1 MICIKKNN
9 NYLIFL
15 CVLIKKLHDSKQR
28 KQVQNVLVNSRFVK
42 YTVPALDSSSNL
54 SWLGCLIILIIRL
67 RGANWTMINFYSCIS
82 SKTCIFFFL
91 LDRVMAS
98 YFTPH
103 ASRVTF
109 WRFIF
114 SHAGSLHLILT
125 NEQARATVI
134 LHIRPFTQ

>member
-1 MICIKKNN
+1 MICIKKKN
-9 NYLIFL
+9 NYLIFS
-15 CVLIKKLHDSKQR
+15 CVLKKMHDSKR
-28 KQVQNVLVNSRFVK
+28 GKQVQNVLVNCRFVK
-42 YTVPALDSSSNL
+42 YTVPALNSSSTL
-54 SWLGCLIILIIRL
+54 SGLGCLIILIIRL

-91 LDRVMAS
+91 LDRVTAS

-109 WRFIF
+109 WQFIF
-114 SHAGSLHLILT
+114 SYAGSLHLILT
-125 NEQARATVI
+125 NKQARATVI